1 MQAVTFFQIGDGE
14 DKNSWKRLTE
24 LNTAHENM
32 RYVYSLNDIKYRLA
46 HRGIKSLPSVVVTRN
61 LMLFAKT
68 IQQNSNNKVE

>member
-24 LNTAHENM
+24 INTAHENM
-32 RYVYSLNDIKYRLA
+32 RYAYSLNDITYRLA
-46 HRGIKSLPSVVVTRN
+46 HRGIKPLPSLVLIRN
-61 LMLFAKT
+61 LMWFAKT

>member
-61 LMLFAKT
+61 LIIIIITVL
-68 IQQNSNNKVE
+68 I